1 MTTEFGGGTR
11 FAGGFGTG
19 HIIED
24 EGTPLAQRVTLN
36 FIGTGVTATDD
47 PANNATNVTI
57 SAGGHVI
64 EDEGTPLAQ
73 RANLNFVGAGV
84 TVTDAD
90 PDTVVTIPGGG
101 GYDTVE
107 DEGTPLAQETVLN
120 FVGAGVTATAGTGE
134 TVVTIPGGGGG
145 DVVIGTQQFG
155 VGSQGIYPGISNPA
169 NAIQQR
175 EQGTFNQQVKYIA
188 FPDGADTLAY
198 LDWFP
203 PQNWDAG
210 TVKFKLYWTTQLP
223 SVAAETIE
231 IEVSG
236 VARSNDDAIGA
247 VDFGTAVVITDIV
260 LAVDDT
266 HITSQSASMTIAGT
280 PAKFDWVQFKFL
292 RDISADNMQG
302 EVQLMGC
309 VIEFTIDA
317 GTSVG

>member
-1 MTTEFGGGTR
+1 MTEFGGGGTR

-19 HIIED
+19 HVIQD
-24 EGTPLAQRVTLN
+24 EGTPLAQQVNLN

-47 PANNATNVTI
+47 PANQATNVTI

-101 GYDTVE
+101 G
-107 DEGTPLAQETVLN
+107 
-120 FVGAGVTATAGTGE
+120 
-134 TVVTIPGGGGG
+134 G

-155 VGSQGIYPGISNPA
+155 VGSQGIYPGISNGA

-188 FPDGADTLAY
+188 FPDLADTIAY

-210 TVKFKLYWTTQLP
+210 TVKFKLYWTTELP

-231 IEVSG
+231 IEISG
-236 VARSNDDAIGA
+236 VAKSNDDAIGG
-247 VDFGTAVVITDIV
+247 VDFGTAVVLTDT
-260 LAVDDT
+260 LTAVNDILLT
-266 HITSQSASMTIAGT
+266 PQSASMTIAGT

-292 RDISADNMQG
+292 RDISADNLQG
-302 EVQLMGC
+302 EVQLIGC

>member
-47 PANNATNVTI
+47 PPNNATNVTI

-73 RANLNFVGAGV
+73 RADLNFVGAGV
-84 TVTDAD
+84 TVTDA
-90 PDTVVTIPGGG
+90 GGK
-101 GYDTVE
+101 
-107 DEGTPLAQETVLN
+107 
-120 FVGAGVTATAGTGE
+120 

-145 DVVIGTQQFG
+145 DVVVGTQQFG
-155 VGSQGIYPGISNPA
+155 VGSGGIFPEVETGNGA
-169 NAIQQR
+169 NAIAQR
-175 EQGTFNQQVKYIA
+175 GAGTFNRQIKYIA

-203 PQNWDAG
+203 PENWDLG
-210 TVKFKLYWTTQLP
+210 TIKVKLYWTSELP

-231 IEVSG
+231 MLVSA
-236 VARSNDDAIGA
+236 VAEGNGDAIGG
-247 VDFGTAVVITDIV
+247 VDYGTPVPITDIF
-260 LAVDDT
+260 LAVDEEHLT
-266 HITSQSASMTIAGT
+266 PQSGSITIGGT
-280 PAKFDWVQFKFL
+280 PVAFDHIQLKFL
-292 RDISADNMQG
+292 RDISADNLQGAMQLEG
-302 EVQLMGC
+302 A
-309 VIEFTIDA
+309 VIEFTITK